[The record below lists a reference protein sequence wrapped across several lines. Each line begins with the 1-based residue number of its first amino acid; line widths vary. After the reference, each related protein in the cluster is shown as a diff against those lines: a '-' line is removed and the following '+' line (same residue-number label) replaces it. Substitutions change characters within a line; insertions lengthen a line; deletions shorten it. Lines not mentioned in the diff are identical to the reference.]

1 MNRDFRFWAIMVVFQ
16 VAFGFAV
23 FAITRDYYV
32 QETDTVSP
40 HGVAS
45 SGISSAWPNGIAANE
60 LARMASPQA
69 NQDVITDPVEMSR
82 QADVF
87 FSNRQY
93 ERAAE
98 MYERLLT
105 LSPDNPEIHNNLG
118 LTLHYMGKSTEALRR
133 LEQGVALDPD
143 HQRIWLTIGFVN
155 SELGNFDRARTALT
169 NATMIGTNDSIRQSA
184 QKMLDNLPSP

>member
-1 MNRDFRFWAIMVVFQ
+1 MNRDFRFWTLMVVFQ

-23 FAITRDYYV
+23 YAITRDYYV
-32 QETDTVSP
+32 QEPSIASP
-40 HGVAS
+40 HGLPQ
-45 SGISSAWPNGIAANE
+45 SGVSSAWPNGITANE
-60 LARMASPQA
+60 LARMTSSQPNPA
-69 NQDVITDPVEMSR
+69 VISDPVEISR

-93 ERAAE
+93 EQAAE

-105 LSPDNPEIHNNLG
+105 LSPDNPEIYNNLG

-143 HQRIWLTIGFVN
+143 HQRIWLTIGYVN
-155 SELGNFDRARTALT
+155 SELGNVDRARTALT
-169 NATMIGTNDSIRQSA
+169 NATMIGDNDSIRQSA
-184 QKMLDNLPSP
+184 QKMLDNLP